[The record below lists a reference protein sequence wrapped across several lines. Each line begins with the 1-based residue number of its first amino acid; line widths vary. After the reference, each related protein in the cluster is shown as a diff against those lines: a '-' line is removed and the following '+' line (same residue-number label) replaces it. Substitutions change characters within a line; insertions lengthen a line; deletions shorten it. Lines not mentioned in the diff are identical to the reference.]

1 MTYNFLNLHILF
13 TTGVANMNR
22 DDSGAPKQVAFG
34 GTIRNRLSSQS
45 MTRAKRLMFE
55 LGAPDER
62 TTWRAKSGM
71 TDLVVT
77 KVCDFARQSGVPLTD
92 EERSKAEQLTKEMIS
107 SLVQKP
113 GGNGRGRKKA
123 GRAAPAPAGQDE
135 GDDEETVSESDT
147 HADADTDG
155 PKDTLVW
162 LAEHEVHNLTEM
174 VFAKLR
180 KGGTLADFIEK
191 KGRTQSLTIAAFG
204 RMFAFRPDLQNEA
217 AIQRSHAFTTH
228 EASIEPDYFTAVDDL
243 RTAVDGAGAG
253 HLDLAQYSTG
263 VYYWHCNIDRRQLW
277 ATWIAPDS
285 TVKAREQLAGLIE
298 ALVVALP
305 SGKQATT
312 ASKTVP
318 DAVLAVPATAP
329 IALHQAFEKPIR
341 PKPEG
346 FRERSVNTL
355 LAEHDKVVQFMP
367 RQFSQPAYY
376 AGTVSPDPKPDEAKI
391 TTLDT
396 RDGIIDVIV
405 DWILE
410 GRPGS
415 KTTEGN

>member
-1 MTYNFLNLHILF
+1 MVYNFLNLHILF

-22 DDSGAPKQVAFG
+22 DDSGAPKQVVIG
-34 GTIRNRLSSQS
+34 GTIRNRFSSQS

-55 LGAPDER
+55 LGAPGER

-71 TDLVVT
+71 TDIAVKKL
-77 KVCDFARQSGVPLTD
+77 CDLASQSGAPLTD
-92 EERSKAEQLTKEMIS
+92 EERSEAEQRIKERIS

-113 GGNGRGRKKA
+113 GGNGRASKKA
-123 GRAAPAPAGQDE
+123 GRATAAAAGQDE
-135 GDDEETVSESDT
+135 GDDEETLTESDT

-155 PKDTLVW
+155 RKDTLVW
-162 LAEHEVHNLTEM
+162 LAEHEVD
-174 VFAKLR
+174 KLAR
-180 KGGTLADFIEK
+180 GILAELRERGTVENFIERG
-191 KGRTQSLTIAAFG
+191 GRTQSLTIAAFG

-228 EASIEPDYFTAVDDL
+228 ETSIEPDYFTAVDDL
-243 RTAVDGAGAG
+243 RTAEQGARAG
-253 HLDLAQYSTG
+253 HLDLAQYSSG

-277 ATWIAPDS
+277 ATWIAPDN
-285 TVKAREQLAGLIE
+285 TDKARKQLADLVE

-312 ASKTVP
+312 APKTCP

-329 IALHQAFEKPIR
+329 IALHQAFEKPILPR
-341 PKPEG
+341 PEG
-346 FRERSVNTL
+346 FRERSVTTL

-376 AGTVSPDPKPDEAKI
+376 AGTVSPHPEPDRAKI
-391 TTLDT
+391 RTLDT
-396 RDGIIDVIV
+396 LDGVIDVIV
-405 DWILE
+405 GWLLA
-410 GRPGS
+410 GQPGS
-415 KTTEGN
+415 KTTEGY